1 MILRISSYSVRMRE
15 NADQKTPTMDFSRSE
30 NYIIFQK
37 KKKKIKWM
45 TLL

>member
-1 MILRISSYSVRMRE
+1 MRE

-37 KKKKIKWM
+37 KKKKNQM
-45 TLL
+45 NDLAVTVTVLYLVF